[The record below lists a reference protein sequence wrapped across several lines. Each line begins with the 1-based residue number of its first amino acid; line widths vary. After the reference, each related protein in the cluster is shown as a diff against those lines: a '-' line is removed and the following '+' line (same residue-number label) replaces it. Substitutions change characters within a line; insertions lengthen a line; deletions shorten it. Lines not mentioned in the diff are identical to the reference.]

1 MTAKGRLARQHPERV
16 PVLQWWRH
24 DMLWAPPDR
33 CQGQGHQ
40 EVSSH
45 KILRDE
51 HRRAKDTHKPCSS
64 ILARFG
70 KGAMCQQGTKN

>member
-1 MTAKGRLARQHPERV
+1 
-16 PVLQWWRH
+16 
-24 DMLWAPPDR
+24 MLWAPADR

-45 KILRDE
+45 QILRDE
-51 HRRAKDTHKPCSS
+51 HGCAKDIDQPCSI

-70 KGAMCQQGTKN
+70 KGCYVTTRH

>member
-1 MTAKGRLARQHPERV
+1 
-16 PVLQWWRH
+16 
-24 DMLWAPPDR
+24 MLRAPAHR
-33 CQGQGHQ
+33 CQRQGHQ

-45 KILRDE
+45 KILCDE

-70 KGAMCQQGTKN
+70 KGAMCQQGTKNLKASSYN